1 MKIIFSI
8 FNLYSIDRMN
18 LKIQHSNRIGNFLIQ
33 IKNSIHI
40 ALYYNYNVI
49 LPVHTLLNTTYIVIN
64 KDVTL
69 DNKIIIDKYNFY
81 YRDKIK
87 NINKSLFTIN
97 ADKVLIILKDIFKIK
112 NISPLKNDE
121 LVIHIRSGDIFTS
134 KPHPGYII
142 PPLSYYKNII
152 EQKKYKNIYLLA
164 EDRLNPCIDQLIKLY
179 PTIIFKLQSLE
190 EDIKIILAARNI
202 VISYGTF
209 ITSILIHSD
218 NTENVYVPSYL
229 NYNNHE
235 DTIPDCT
242 MHVTDL
248 EKYHKMMLPW
258 KNTVEQREKMLTYQ

>member
-1 MKIIFSI
+1 
-8 FNLYSIDRMN
+8 MN

-202 VISYGTF
+202 VMSFGTF
-209 ITSILIHSD
+209 IPSLLMLS
-218 NTENVYVPSYL
+218 NNKKNVYSPSYSG
-229 NYNNHE
+229 YNN
-235 DTIPDCT
+235 PDCRV
-242 MHVTDL
+242 HITDL
-248 EKYHKMMLPW
+248 QEYHNIMTPW
-258 KNTVEQREKMLTYQ
+258 RNTVEQREIMLTYQ